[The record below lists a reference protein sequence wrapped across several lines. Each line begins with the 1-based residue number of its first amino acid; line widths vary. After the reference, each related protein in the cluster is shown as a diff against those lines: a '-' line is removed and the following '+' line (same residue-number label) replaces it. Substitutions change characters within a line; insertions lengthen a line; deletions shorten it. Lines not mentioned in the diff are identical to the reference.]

1 MKKLITLV
9 ANGFGTGLSPVA
21 SGTVGTV
28 PGILIAYVITVL
40 PWYWQAAVCVV
51 LALVA
56 IPVCDAAEK
65 IYGEK
70 DDGRVVADEY
80 LTFPICL
87 IGIPW
92 TEPGNIWMLAMAF
105 VVARVL
111 DIWKPFPA
119 RQAQS
124 LKGGLG
130 ILTDDFVSTT
140 YALGVNH
147 LLIYLICRFLLNHG

>member
-1 MKKLITLV
+1 MKKLITFA
-9 ANGFGTGLSPVA
+9 ANGFGTGLSPFA
-21 SGTVGTV
+21 SGTTGTL
-28 PGILIAYVITVL
+28 PGILIAYAL
-40 PWYWQAAVCVV
+40 ASLWWPWQIGICLVMALLAVP
-51 LALVA
+51 
-56 IPVCDAAEK
+56 ICDAAEK
-65 IYGEK
+65 IYGKK

-92 TEPGNIWMLAMAF
+92 TAPGNLWMLAVAF
-105 VVARVL
+105 VVCRVL

-119 RQAQS
+119 RQMQNI
-124 LKGGLG
+124 KGGLG
-130 ILTDDFVSTT
+130 ILADDFVSTT